1 MIENKELNILKEK
14 DCETKK
20 CSSIEDYAMYINY
33 IKNRLK

>member
-1 MIENKELNILKEK
+1 LKEK

-33 IKNRLK
+33 IKNRLKWAFYYL